1 MFDLSP
7 SFNFNFN
14 ISKLFSKK
22 DNKHELQYQ
31 NFLKSIQNLE
41 NDNIIDLLC
50 LKLLNGKFD
59 LLILIKTNNNVIKMI
74 GDFNTDIIQKFKMVR
89 IPIVK
94 SGKVKYTLILA
105 ITDKTKYKL
114 RYDFI
119 ELLASYLD

>member
-1 MFDLSP
+1 MIYLLHSILILIYLNYFQK
-7 SFNFNFN
+7 
-14 ISKLFSKK
+14 I

-105 ITDKTKYKL
+105 IADKTKYKL

>member
-14 ISKLFSKK
+14 ISKLFELNK
-22 DNKHELQYQ
+22 NKHELQYQ

-94 SGKVKYTLILA
+94 NGKVRYTLILA
-105 ITDKTKYKL
+105 IADKTKYKL

>member
-1 MFDLSP
+1 
-7 SFNFNFN
+7 
-14 ISKLFSKK
+14 
-22 DNKHELQYQ
+22 
-31 NFLKSIQNLE
+31 
-41 NDNIIDLLC
+41 
-50 LKLLNGKFD
+50 
-59 LLILIKTNNNVIKMI
+59 MI